1 MDTSSGAPRPGDEPS
16 PELEAEEAYRYRRG
30 AALLVYLA
38 QDRPDL
44 CHVTVVLGRA
54 MAKPTA
60 ADGVRLKHAI
70 RYLAGAPSLQLVFAC
85 QDDNDELY
93 VTTDSDWGTDPATR
107 KSVSGGVV
115 QRGARVT
122 RLRSGRVLSRK

>member
-1 MDTSSGAPRPGDEPS
+1 M
-16 PELEAEEAYRYRRG
+16 
-30 AALLVYLA
+30 VYLA

-54 MAKPTA
+54 MAKPTS
-60 ADGVRLKHAI
+60 ADSVKLKHAI
-70 RYLAGAPSLQLVFAC
+70 RYLAGAPSLQLVFTC

-93 VTTDSDWGTDPATR
+93 VTTDSDWGTDPASR

-115 QRGARVT
+115 QGGQGHPIAFWARAHSQIAYS
-122 RLRSGRVLSRK
+122 SG